1 MPGSYHFACCTS
13 DPLFLFVFIQDSAFR
28 PVFRFGLVL
37 SLLAISPEYKF
48 CLQLRTSIV
57 MPFGYQN
64 RHQHQPLTQML
75 FYQIDKGIN
84 IFIISKNRSRQ
95 SFAATAFSVINRCIF
110 FYQLAAV
117 NLSVRK
123 KKYSFFRFTH
133 KKTKFAG
140 FGADFP
146 CKSCDIVHG

>member
-1 MPGSYHFACCTS
+1 MPGSYHFTACTS
-13 DPLFLFVFIQDSAFR
+13 DPLFLFVFIQDSAFS

-37 SLLAISPEYKF
+37 SLLA
-48 CLQLRTSIV
+48 
-57 MPFGYQN
+57 N

-84 IFIISKNRSRQ
+84 ILIISKNRSRQ
-95 SFAATAFSVINRCIF
+95 SFAAAAFSVINRCIF
-110 FYQLAAV
+110 FYQLATV

-123 KKYSFFRFTH
+123 KKYGFFRLTH

-146 CKSCDIVHG
+146 CKSCDIVQGK